1 MKAKKVAFMEVVRES
16 SMSWQWMGVRY
27 SSTSTAVAW
36 NILRRPLTPAG
47 IKASEMAST
56 YINAT
61 ALILHVSCIITGNAQ
76 KQVLQLVN
84 QANRRRIKHSELAS
98 TRDVHAASTVP

>member
-1 MKAKKVAFMEVVRES
+1 MWHRVRHRVQKGGMESTLKAGLRFMKAEKVAFMEVVRES

-36 NILRRPLTPAG
+36 NMLRRPLTPAG

-56 YINAT
+56 
-61 ALILHVSCIITGNAQ
+61 
-76 KQVLQLVN
+76 
-84 QANRRRIKHSELAS
+84 
-98 TRDVHAASTVP
+98 

>member
-1 MKAKKVAFMEVVRES
+1 MWRSVHVQKCGTESTLKAGLRFMKAEKVAFMEVVRES

-36 NILRRPLTPAG
+36 NMLRRPLTPAG

-56 YINAT
+56 CINAT
-61 ALILHVSCIITGNAQ
+61 ALILHLSALVTAQ
-76 KQVLQLVN
+76 K
-84 QANRRRIKHSELAS
+84 
-98 TRDVHAASTVP
+98 

>member
-1 MKAKKVAFMEVVRES
+1 MKPTLKAGLRFMKAEKVAFMEVVRES

-36 NILRRPLTPAG
+36 NMLRRPLTPAG

-61 ALILHVSCIITGNAQ
+61 ALRLHLLPLAMHR
-76 KQVLQLVN
+76 
-84 QANRRRIKHSELAS
+84 NRFAIGQSGQSVTHQSF
-98 TRDVHAASTVP
+98 